1 MGKAVARSSPFI
13 LPPLGP
19 NGPSVGMTKQGRDIS
34 RPYSERGQAEHWWG
48 TIKAAFGRG
57 GTCRGATESGVRV
70 RYAVLM
76 TDNETLEKR
85 GLWLSII
92 GALFNLALDV
102 IFTRDPRWIEVS
114 VGGGVV
120 SSERS

>member
-1 MGKAVARSSPFI
+1 
-13 LPPLGP
+13 
-19 NGPSVGMTKQGRDIS
+19 MTKQGRDIS
-34 RPYSERGQAEHWWG
+34 RPYSGWGQAKHWRG
-48 TIKAAFGRG
+48 GIKAALGRG
-57 GTCRGATESGVRV
+57 GTCRGATESDVRV

-76 TDNETLEKR
+76 TDNATLEKR

-102 IFTRDPRWIEVS
+102 IFTHDPRWIAVS